1 MMMSRGATRVAGS
14 MKGRV
19 GPRFFSTL
27 TIRSGAGDSIT
38 GVSRFGG
45 SDRVA
50 AMMGVR
56 NGSTLTLD
64 EKEQHEENIPGTAGS
79 AGGTSGGD
87 GKGKD
92 VVSYWGVEPAKVIK
106 EDGTQWKWN
115 SFRVRS
121 KFLGNDVNFSIFD
134 VLHLILINYVHIQR
148 SSLCDAYRS
157 YAYGAFFIDHQY
169 CRYI

>member
-14 MKGRV
+14 MMGRV

-38 GVSRFGG
+38 SVSRFGG

-134 VLHLILINYVHIQR
+134 VHHLILIN
-148 SSLCDAYRS
+148 
-157 YAYGAFFIDHQY
+157 
-169 CRYI
+169 